1 MGVQPWHTVDR
12 FASRPLYEGGDGAV
26 HQLRRGKHN
35 RVVNSGV
42 AWQTVCTP
50 SSLVKKRSIYRDR
63 RRHTSLLLSVVLHDS
78 SLETSVVH
86 LRYGSR
92 AYCTHKHVATCTW
105 VHALVCTSLEYNVD
119 QYRQARR
126 SQRERPN
133 HNADTKLRKLQ
144 FLPRNV
150 RALSCIVS
158 LLQQPRRE
166 YAR

>member
-26 HQLRRGKHN
+26 HQLRRGKHS
-35 RVVNSGV
+35 RVVNSRV

-50 SSLVKKRSIYRDR
+50 SSLVKKRSMYGDR

-105 VHALVCTSLEYNVD
+105 VHALVCTSLDYNVD
-119 QYRQARR
+119 QYRQAIDDH
-126 SQRERPN
+126 SGNDQI
-133 HNADTKLRKLQ
+133 TTQ
-144 FLPRNV
+144 TQ
-150 RALSCIVS
+150 SCASCNSYHEMFV
-158 LLQQPRRE
+158 P
-166 YAR
+166 YPA